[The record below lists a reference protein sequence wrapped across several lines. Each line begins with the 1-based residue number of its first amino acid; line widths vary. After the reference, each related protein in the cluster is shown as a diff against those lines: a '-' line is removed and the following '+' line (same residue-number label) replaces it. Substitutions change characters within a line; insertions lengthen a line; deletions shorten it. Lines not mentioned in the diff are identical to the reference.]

1 MRQETAGV
9 TEALLES
16 AKKEFLKYGFHDA
29 NLRRISAASGVS
41 TNSIY
46 TRFGDKSGLF
56 SAVVKPA
63 ADGLMEIYL
72 GSISEASVCGSA
84 NTAIDM
90 GGDGTEQVLKYIYDN
105 LDAFR
110 LIFCNS
116 AGTEYEDYFDR
127 LAETEEKFYREFVR
141 KYAKEPQKISDFFIH
156 VVCRTRWQYVF
167 EVVSH
172 DIPYDEAQGFMK
184 SIREYSFAGWK
195 RVME

>member
-1 MRQETAGV
+1 MRER
-9 TEALLES
+9 
-16 AKKEFLKYGFHDA
+16 KYRH
-29 NLRRISAASGVS
+29 RH
-41 TNSIY
+41 
-46 TRFGDKSGLF
+46 
-56 SAVVKPA
+56 
-63 ADGLMEIYL
+63 
-72 GSISEASVCGSA
+72 
-84 NTAIDM
+84 

-127 LAETEEKFYREFVR
+127 LAETEEKFYRDFVR

-156 VVCRTRWQYVF
+156 VVCRTGWQYVF

-172 DIPYDEAQGFMK
+172 DIPYEEAQGFMK

>member
-1 MRQETAGV
+1 M

-29 NLRRISAASGVS
+29 NLRRISADSGVS

-63 ADGLMEIYL
+63 ADGLM
-72 GSISEASVCGSA
+72 
-84 NTAIDM
+84 
-90 GGDGTEQVLKYIYDN
+90 EQVLKYIYDN

-127 LAETEEKFYREFVR
+127 LAETEEKFYRDFVR

-156 VVCRTRWQYVF
+156 VVCRTGWQYVF

-172 DIPYDEAQGFMK
+172 DIPYEEAQGFMK